1 MGEDR
6 IRERAKG
13 SQMPDT
19 TEATTVLELLW
30 AAMDALMDAADRAPT
45 GSEIDRRLEVAI
57 RQCALAII
65 PAKEAAMLEEFEANR
80 AAA

>member
-1 MGEDR
+1 
-6 IRERAKG
+6 
-13 SQMPDT
+13 
-19 TEATTVLELLW
+19 
-30 AAMDALMDAADRAPT
+30 MDAADRAPT

-65 PAKEAAMLEEFEANR
+65 PAKEAAILEEFEANR

>member
-1 MGEDR
+1 
-6 IRERAKG
+6 
-13 SQMPDT
+13 MPEKT
-19 TEATTVLELLW
+19 QATTVLDLLW
-30 AAMDALMDAADRAPT
+30 AAMDALMDAADRAVT

-80 AAA
+80 AVA

>member
-1 MGEDR
+1 
-6 IRERAKG
+6 
-13 SQMPDT
+13 MPET
-19 TEATTVLELLW
+19 TDATTVLDLLW

-45 GSEIDRRLEVAI
+45 GGEIDRRLEVAI

-80 AAA
+80 AVA